1 MAMDLKSLEEL
12 KAHAERALKQT
23 AEQIRG
29 ASDNYFTFIQR
40 AMSSYPSGGTELA
53 EELKSYTKKNIAAA
67 EEFVDKLSQAKDLQD
82 VVRIQTEFVQMQ
94 LNAFGEQAK
103 NSRRHIY
110 KGDKRCDADAFP
122 TILIGRQFYTVAH
135 PLPKLC
141 KLIAIYSV

>member
-12 KAHAERALKQT
+12 KANAEQALKQT

-29 ASDNYFTFIQR
+29 ASDNYFNFIQR

-103 NSRRHIY
+103 SLGDTFTRVT
-110 KGDKRCDADAFP
+110 KGVMQTPFQK
-122 TILIGRQFYTVAH
+122 
-135 PLPKLC
+135 
-141 KLIAIYSV
+141 S

>member
-12 KAHAERALKQT
+12 KANAEQALKQT

-29 ASDNYFTFIQR
+29 ASENYFNFIQR

-53 EELKSYTKKNIAAA
+53 EELKSYTKNNVAAA

-103 NSRRHIY
+103 GL
-110 KGDKRCDADAFP
+110 GDTFTKVTNGVMQTPF
-122 TILIGRQFYTVAH
+122 Q
-135 PLPKLC
+135 K
-141 KLIAIYSV
+141 S

>member
-1 MAMDLKSLEEL
+1 MAMDPKSLEEL
-12 KAHAERALKQT
+12 KANAERALKQT

-29 ASDNYFTFIQR
+29 ASENYFNFIQR

-53 EELKSYTKKNIAAA
+53 EKLKSYTKNNIAAA
-67 EEFVDKLSQAKDLQD
+67 EEFVDKLSQANDLQD

-103 NSRRHIY
+103 SSRRHIY

-122 TILIGRQFYTVAH
+122 TILIG
-135 PLPKLC
+135 
-141 KLIAIYSV
+141 